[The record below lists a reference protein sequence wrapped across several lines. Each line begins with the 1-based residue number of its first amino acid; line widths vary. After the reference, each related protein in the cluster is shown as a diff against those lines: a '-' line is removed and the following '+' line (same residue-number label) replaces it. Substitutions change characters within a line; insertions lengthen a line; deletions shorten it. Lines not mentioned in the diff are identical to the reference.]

1 MSTSLA
7 AAFRS
12 GNGRKT
18 KWQGDVVHSLLQLS
32 VKDGDTIEITR
43 LESSPTRAQ
52 ALKVAADKGSLRA
65 NGVVVS
71 PIAIWTHTSPEQVT
85 LEVVGR
91 KTRSVDIWNSW
102 SFDGVDSSWLGSAG
116 MIVESH
122 RQRPHSAMQRWVGR
136 TNLRRPRRQDRDS
149 TWVRKTPS
157 ARSVSRS
164 DPGS

>member
-1 MSTSLA
+1 VERVVSTSLA

-43 LESSPTRAQ
+43 LESSPSRAQ

-116 MIVESH
+116 MIVESTDNVH
-122 RQRPHSAMQRWVGR
+122 
-136 TNLRRPRRQDRDS
+136 T
-149 TWVRKTPS
+149 VRC
-157 ARSVSRS
+157 S
-164 DPGS
+164 DGLGEPTFDDLVVKIVIRHG